1 MNGMD
6 NILVAYDASVAAEK
20 GLSQALQE
28 AKAHESKVHVITSA
42 DRTKTEEDLPNVDV
56 AEDGLRKAQSM
67 FDNER
72 IPCFTHLLIRGL
84 APGEDIVQYANDNA
98 VDLIIIGVEK
108 QSKVAKFVMGSTAQ
122 YVILKAPC
130 PVLSVKA

>member
-1 MNGMD
+1 MKD
-6 NILVAYDASVAAEK
+6 ILVAYDASVAAEK
-20 GLSQALQE
+20 GLSLALQE
-28 AKAHESKVHVITSA
+28 ARAFDSKVHVITSA
-42 DRTKTEEDLPNVDV
+42 DRTKTEEDLPNVEV

-67 FDNER
+67 FDDEG
-72 IPCFTHLLIRGL
+72 IPCSTHLLIRGL